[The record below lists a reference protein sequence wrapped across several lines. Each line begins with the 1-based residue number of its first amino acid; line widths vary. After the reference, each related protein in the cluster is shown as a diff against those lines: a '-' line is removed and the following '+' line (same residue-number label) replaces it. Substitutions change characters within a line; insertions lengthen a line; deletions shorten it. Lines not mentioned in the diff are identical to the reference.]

1 MKSNKIIHIKIMIK
15 LPKSIKPYKWRDIH
29 DQLSDFEKGL
39 EEKDY
44 SFLYNNEEIISC
56 LELVN

>member
-1 MKSNKIIHIKIMIK
+1 MERQSLNSASELTK
-15 LPKSIKPYKWRDIH
+15 KSIKPYKWRDLH